1 MNDNRLKVG
10 RVLRAS
16 SRGFTVGCE
25 LQQSDIPRFGSL
37 VRADGITPG
46 STIYGLVYNI
56 SLEDDLFVRHFI
68 GSDTAEEVIQDQ
80 RSNRQVPV
88 EVSILSVG
96 CDEGGTIRQCLPAHP
111 PVTLDWLYQCTDE
124 DVRAFTARL
133 DYFRLVLDAREAPV
147 DELLA
152 ASLRAGAAAR
162 PEGERETFLVQAGR
176 ELTRLLSGDPVRL
189 EGLLR
194 RLSAR

>member
-1 MNDNRLKVG
+1 MNDNKLKVG

-25 LQQSDIPRFGSL
+25 LKQSDIPRFGSL
-37 VRADGITPG
+37 VRADGIMPG

-80 RSNRQVPV
+80 RSNRQVPI

-111 PVTLDWLYQCTDE
+111 PVTLDWLYQCIDE

-133 DYFRLVLDAREAPV
+133 DYFRLVLDAREVPV

-162 PEGERETFLVQAGR
+162 PESERETFLVQAGR

-194 RLSAR
+194 RLSAW